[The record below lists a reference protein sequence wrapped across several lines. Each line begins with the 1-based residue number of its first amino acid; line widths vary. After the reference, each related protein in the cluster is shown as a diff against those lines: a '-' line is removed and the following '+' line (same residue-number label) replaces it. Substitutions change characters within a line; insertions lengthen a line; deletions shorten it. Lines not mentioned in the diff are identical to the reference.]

1 MKIRI
6 GAIPLILVASL
17 VALAGSSFA
26 AEPRD
31 LLGRWA
37 TDPSDCA
44 DSRYVWVFAEE
55 RAALV
60 INNAP
65 VGGWRRAEYRGMD
78 GQIVAVIFGGTPHRE
93 LLWRLVKDGEIVA
106 AEHRDGQRPVQSRS
120 FQSWRRCPN

>member
-1 MKIRI
+1 MKRRFR
-6 GAIPLILVASL
+6 AIPLALIVCIVAW
-17 VALAGSSFA
+17 AGSLSA

-31 LLGRWA
+31 LFGRWA
-37 TDPSDCA
+37 TDPADCA

-65 VGGWRRAEYRGMD
+65 VGGWRRAEYRGGD
-78 GQIVAVIFGGTPHRE
+78 GQMVVVVFAGPPLRE
-93 LLWRLVKDGEIVA
+93 FVWRLIKDGEIVI
-106 AEHRDGQRPVQSRS
+106 AEQRDGQRPVPARS